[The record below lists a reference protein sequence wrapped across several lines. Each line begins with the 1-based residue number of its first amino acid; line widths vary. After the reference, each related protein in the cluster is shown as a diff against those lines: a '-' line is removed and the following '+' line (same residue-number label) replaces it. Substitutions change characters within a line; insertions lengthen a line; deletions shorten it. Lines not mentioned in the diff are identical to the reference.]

1 MNHKAEEI
9 ISKFGLAY
17 HFAHV
22 KTSNLIFID
31 VIWLWPISLGGIID
45 IVV

>member
-1 MNHKAEEI
+1 MNHKVAGLY
-9 ISKFGLAY
+9 GLAY

-22 KTSNLIFID
+22 KTSNLIFMY
-31 VIWLWPISLGGIID
+31 VIWLWPISLGSIID